1 MRHLLSLQAPSSA
14 FRILSAR
21 KCDMRTTRLMNRA
34 HGTYVRS
41 SIVEVANNIYLPV
54 KAQKTGNALEP
65 SNPIEGDDP
74 WLMLQ
79 SQLPKADPPPGRQR
93 ELVPVSFADSSTP

>member
-1 MRHLLSLQAPSSA
+1 MRQFAVAAGTSA
-14 FRILSAR
+14 VFRITDAR
-21 KCDMRTTRLMNRA
+21 KCDMRTTHLMSRA

-41 SIVEVANNIYLPV
+41 SIVEVANSIYLPV
-54 KAQKTGNALEP
+54 KAQKTGNALES

-79 SQLPKADPPPGRQR
+79 SQSPKAAPPPRRRR
-93 ELVPVSFADSSTP
+93 EIVPVSF

>member
-1 MRHLLSLQAPSSA
+1 MRQFAVAAGTSA
-14 FRILSAR
+14 VFRITDAR
-21 KCDMRTTRLMNRA
+21 KCDIANLMSRA

-41 SIVEVANNIYLPV
+41 SIVEVANSIYLPV
-54 KAQKTGNALEP
+54 KAQKTGNALES

-79 SQLPKADPPPGRQR
+79 SQSPKAAPPPRRRR
-93 ELVPVSFADSSTP
+93 EIVPVSFADSSTP